1 MGIDKLSAIT
11 RVYPAKKL
19 EKVIRDEPHSG
30 KEQATQDENKEHKNE
45 NDSFN
50 ENSSLHIDEIV

>member
-19 EKVIRDEPHSG
+19 EKVIRDEPRSG
-30 KEQATQDENKEHKNE
+30 KEQASQDENKEHKKK

-50 ENSSLHIDEIV
+50 EDASLHIDEMV

>member
-19 EKVIRDEPHSG
+19 EKVTRDEPRSG
-30 KEQATQDENKEHKNE
+30 KEQATQDENKEHKNK